1 MVKITKPY
9 REKLVLDLWQPQIYY
24 FSFAQLRMTSHS
36 KTLWQN
42 DTKAKDIVLM
52 LHDCMTINM
61 TLVVDG
67 CYRK

>member
-9 REKLVLDLWQPQIYY
+9 REELGLDLWQPQSYY
-24 FSFAQLRMTSHS
+24 FSFTQLHMISHS
-36 KTLWQN
+36 KTSWQN
-42 DTKAKDIVLM
+42 ETKARDIVLM